1 MKRIYIIIFIV
12 LISWTALFGTQQELR
27 GAWVAWA
34 GTNVPSTDQIAT
46 TMDELAAA
54 NFNIVYVD
62 VWRYGYPYF
71 RSDVFHK
78 YARYYTDPN
87 LGDDHLQSDRDVLA
101 EMIAEAHRVG
111 LHVEAWFEAG
121 FNGAATTESPLFQMK
136 PEWFAKKKDGSTAY
150 YGQAGPSM
158 IHCHPEVQQFLI
170 DLAQEIV
177 REYDV
182 DGIQLDRIRYP
193 STDCGY
199 DTLTVNLYKEEHD
212 GSPPPSNINDQ
223 EWVQWRADKLTDF
236 IGRIYDSLK
245 TVNPDIIISNAT
257 IPWDPMQFCQDW
269 SEWANNGY
277 LDVLIPMLYWRT
289 NSYFTSQLEANEELN
304 QVNNFEIVYPGVT
317 TIANDRFTDP
327 DQLEAMIR
335 TTREKNLQGNV
346 HWYHANLIWH
356 ENNYLSHLQETV
368 YAQPAEIPYR
378 PSDWRQPAI
387 IIDDTSENIYKT
399 EGWNSYSKANVQ
411 FGNSCLYA
419 SSGSSDTL
427 KYFANF
433 SSSGWY
439 ELYIF
444 VNVEKNTTADFSSRV
459 DYKVSYSEGTKYY
472 NINLKNYGNAGRWEK
487 TGDFYFEKGN
497 DKEIIEITT
506 NTSNGDYVFTD
517 AIMLLNTNRPE
528 EYLTEITKPP
538 ENKKT
543 NLNKNFILHQNYPNP
558 FNSSTTISFK
568 INKPDRYKLFIYDV
582 TGNKIKTLLNKEL
595 DRGKHKIQTNLHNFP
610 SGLYFYRLTSPW
622 QSLTGKMLF
631 VK

>member
-12 LISWTALFGTQQELR
+12 LISWTTLLGTQQELR

-34 GTNVPSTDQIAT
+34 GTNVPSTDEIAT

-71 RSDVFHK
+71 KSDVFHK

-87 LGDDHLQSDRDVLA
+87 LGDDHLQPDRDVLA

-177 REYDV
+177 QEYDV

-199 DTLTVNLYKEEHD
+199 DTLTVNLYKEEHN

-245 TVNPDIIISNAT
+245 TVNPEIIISNAT

-277 LDVLIPMLYWRT
+277 LDILIPMLYWNT
-289 NSYFTSQLEANEELN
+289 DSYFTYQLENNQELN

-317 TIANDRFTDP
+317 TVANESFTDP
-327 DQLEAMIR
+327 VQLEAMIR
-335 TTREKNLQGNV
+335 TTREKELGGNIF
-346 HWYHANLIWH
+346 WYADTLIWH
-356 ENNYLSHLQETV
+356 ENEYLTHLKETV
-368 YAQPAEIPYR
+368 YDQPAEIPYR
-378 PSDWRQPAI
+378 PSNWRQPAI
-387 IIDDTSENIYKT
+387 IIDDTASSINKT
-399 EGWNSYSKANVQ
+399 DGWQSYSGAIPLYNGQCSYANIDNSDSIEYFVDIEKA
-411 FGNSCLYA
+411 
-419 SSGSSDTL
+419 
-427 KYFANF
+427 
-433 SSSGWY
+433 GWY
-439 ELYIF
+439 EVYAF
-444 VNVEKNTTADFSSRV
+444 VNTQVNATTTAKYHLHSADSDQIINV
-459 DYKVSYSEGTKYY
+459 DQTIK
-472 NINLKNYGNAGRWEK
+472 GNAGRWEK
-487 TGDFYFEKGN
+487 LTDLHLPAGSDQHLLTLTAGDGEGSFL
-497 DKEIIEITT
+497 
-506 NTSNGDYVFTD
+506 FTD

-538 ENKKT
+538 ENRKT
-543 NLNKNFILHQNYPNP
+543 NLNKDFILNQNYPNP

-568 INKPDRYKLFIYDV
+568 INKPDQYKLCIYDV
-582 TGNKIKTLLNKEL
+582 TGNKIKTLFNKEL
-595 DRGKHKIQTNLHNFP
+595 DRGKHKIQANLRNFP
-610 SGLYFYRLTSPW
+610 SGLYFYRLNAPW